1 MAEEDKIYETKLKH
15 AGLFD
20 FKELYK
26 FFYEWFTSY
35 QYVVAEKKYEEKIVP
50 EGKDIEVEWEC
61 LRKISD
67 YFRFKVKITFR
78 ITGMVSVEVQKG
90 NVKIKL
96 NKAQVE
102 VKAAGYLEKDYENRW
117 ERTPVAKIMR
127 GIYDKYIIRSRI
139 EQYEDKL
146 ATEVD
151 EAIAQ
156 VKAFLA
162 LESRR

>member
-1 MAEEDKIYETKLKH
+1 MVESDKIYETKIKH
-15 AGLFD
+15 TGLFD

-26 FFYEWFTSY
+26 FFFEWFTSY
-35 QYVVAEKKYEEKIVP
+35 DYIVAEKKYEEKITA

-61 LRKISD
+61 FRKISD
-67 YFRFKVKITFR
+67 YFRFKVKITYR
-78 ITGMVSVEVQKG
+78 VIGLIPVEVQKG
-90 NVKIKL
+90 NVKVKT

-102 VKAAGYLEKDYENRW
+102 IKAAGFLEKDYEHRW
-117 ERTPVAKIMR
+117 ERNPVAKILR
-127 GIYDKYIIRSRI
+127 GVYDKYIIRSRI

-151 EAIAQ
+151 EAMAQ

-162 LESRR
+162 LEAK